1 MEKIILIT
9 GSSRGIGAATA
20 IRAAKE
26 GYKVCINYRD
36 NKAAAM
42 QVAEQVRASGAAC
55 LTIQADVSK
64 ENEVLSLFEKIDKET
79 GTLTALVNNAGIL
92 EQQTGILGL
101 DSSRLQ
107 RIWAANIDS
116 VILCSRE
123 AVKRMSTERG
133 GHGGAIV
140 NVSSVAARL
149 GAPGEYVDYAAS
161 KGAVDSIT
169 LGLAKELAPWGIRV
183 NAVRPGFIYSDIHA
197 SGGEPGRVDRLAA
210 SLPMKRGGYPDE
222 VAAAILWLLSANAS
236 YTTGSF
242 LEVAGGR

>member
-26 GYKVCINYRD
+26 GYKVCINYRE
-36 NKAAAM
+36 NRAAAE
-42 QVAEQVRASGAAC
+42 QVAEQVRASGATC

-101 DSSRLQ
+101 DSARLQ

-197 SGGEPGRVDRLAA
+197 SGGEPGRVDRMAA
-210 SLPMKRGGYPDE
+210 SLPMKRGGHPDE

-236 YTTGSF
+236 YTTGNF